1 MKEKTLV
8 STFTLIVS
16 LASYYYG
23 KTHEKDVVPYVMI
36 GGFIGAW
43 VGEIIAK
50 AIIKDDDKTNT
61 NN

>member
-8 STFTLIVS
+8 STFTLIGS

-23 KTHEKDVVPYVMI
+23 KAHDKDVVPYVMI

-43 VGEIIAK
+43 VGEMIAK
-50 AIIKDDDKTNT
+50 AIEANKEKDKEK
-61 NN
+61 

>member
-1 MKEKTLV
+1 MTEKTLV
-8 STFTLIVS
+8 STCTLIGS

-43 VGEIIAK
+43 VGEMISK
-50 AIIKDDDKTNT
+50 AVIKQDDENK
-61 NN
+61 

>member
-8 STFTLIVS
+8 SAFTLIGS

-23 KTHEKDVVPYVMI
+23 KAHTKEIVPYVMI

-50 AIIKDDDKTNT
+50 AIEARK
-61 NN
+61 NNRKEK